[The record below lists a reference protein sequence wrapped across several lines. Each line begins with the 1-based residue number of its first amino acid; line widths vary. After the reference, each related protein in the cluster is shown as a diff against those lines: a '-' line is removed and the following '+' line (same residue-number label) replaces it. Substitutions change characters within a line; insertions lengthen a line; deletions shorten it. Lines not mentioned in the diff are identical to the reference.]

1 MAKSYSV
8 IMVDRVPGRSDSL
21 SEFLS
26 NHGWDISLF
35 SDYDEARR
43 ELARC
48 AFSAGLIRMQAE
60 TATSLLEV
68 ENLILDC
75 EIEWIA
81 LTDRIGTFN
90 PHYRQA
96 ISQLFHSIHT
106 LDSEMKSLDCLLT
119 HLVQMHAIR
128 LKVKHSATLPIGD
141 RQMVSN
147 NPAMRKIMQ
156 QIKILA
162 SVNAPIFITGES
174 GTGKELAAR
183 AIHEFSSRAHCPFI
197 TVNCGSMSPSL
208 IQSELFGHEKGAFT
222 DANQRRTGK
231 IEAASG
237 GTLFLDEISDLPYNL
252 QANFL
257 RFIESQKIC
266 RLGSHTETTAD
277 VRIISASN
285 SCMEDRLS
293 SGEFRQDLYFRLN
306 VLALHLPPLRERKE
320 DIELLTQLFFEQFL
334 HYKHDNLV
342 GFSQD
347 ALSLMLEYDWPGN
360 IRELMNTVCRSM
372 LMSSK
377 RYIDRSDLNLGNRK
391 PSEKPLTLEAIRDA
405 AERSTVISALKR
417 NHQNIARAARETG
430 VSRVTFYRLM
440 DKYQIARIKEQSPHD
455 T

>member
-1 MAKSYSV
+1 MAKTYSV

-26 NHGWDISLF
+26 NLGWNISLF

-43 ELARC
+43 GLARC
-48 AFSAGLIRMQAE
+48 AFSAGLIRVQAE

-81 LTDRIGTFN
+81 LTDKIGTFD
-90 PHYRQA
+90 PDYRQA
-96 ISQLFHSIHT
+96 ISQLFYCTYT
-106 LDSEMKSLDCLLT
+106 LDSEMKLLDCLLT
-119 HLVQMHAIR
+119 HLVQMHAIS
-128 LKVKHSATLPIGD
+128 LKVKHATYLPIGD
-141 RQMVSN
+141 RRMVSN
-147 NPAMRKIMQ
+147 NPGMQKKMQ
-156 QIKILA
+156 QIRTLA
-162 SVNAPIFITGES
+162 AVNAPVFITGES

-183 AIHEFSSRAHCPFI
+183 AIHAFSSRAHFPFI
-197 TVNCGSMSPSL
+197 TVNCGAIPDSL

-237 GTLFLDEISDLPYNL
+237 GTLFLDEISDLPYSL

-257 RFIESQKIC
+257 RFIESHKIF

-285 SCMEDRLS
+285 ACMEDRLS

-320 DIELLTQLFFEQFL
+320 DIELLTQLFFEKFL
-334 HYKHDNLV
+334 HYKHENLV

-347 ALSLMLEYDWPGN
+347 ALSSMLEYDWPGN

-377 RYIDRSDLNLGNRK
+377 NYIDRSDLRLASRK
-391 PSEKPLTLEAIRDA
+391 RIEEPLTLEEIRDA
-405 AERSTVISALKR
+405 AERSTIISALKR
-417 NHQNIARAARETG
+417 NHQNISRAARETG

-440 DKYQIARIKEQSPHD
+440 DKYQIVRMSEPSPDD

>member
-1 MAKSYSV
+1 MAKTYSV

-26 NHGWDISLF
+26 NHGWNISLF

-43 ELARC
+43 ALAKC
-48 AFSAGLIRMQAE
+48 AFSAGLIRMQAD
-60 TATSLLEV
+60 TTTSLLEI

-81 LTDRIGTFN
+81 LTDKINTLD
-90 PHYRQA
+90 PDYRKA
-96 ISQLFHSIHT
+96 ISQLFYCIHT
-106 LDSEMKSLDCLLT
+106 IGSEMRSLDCLLT
-119 HLVQMHAIR
+119 HLVKMHAVR
-128 LKVKHSATLPIGD
+128 LKVKHATYLPIGD
-141 RQMVSN
+141 RRMVSK
-147 NPAMRKIMQ
+147 NPAMQKIMQ
-156 QIKILA
+156 QIRTLA
-162 SVNAPIFITGES
+162 AVNAPVFITGES
-174 GTGKELAAR
+174 GTGKELAAK
-183 AIHEFSSRAHCPFI
+183 AIHEFSSRAHFPFI
-197 TVNCGSMSPSL
+197 TVNCGAIPDSL

-237 GTLFLDEISDLPYNL
+237 GTLFLDEISDLPFHL

-257 RFIESQKIC
+257 RFIESQRIC

-277 VRIISASN
+277 VRIIAASN
-285 SCMEDRLS
+285 ACMEDRLS

-320 DIELLTQLFFEQFL
+320 DIELLTQLFFEQYL

-342 GFSQD
+342 GFTKD

-377 RYIDRSDLNLGNRK
+377 SHIEREDLRLGSQKRN
-391 PSEKPLTLEAIRDA
+391 EKPLTLEAIRDA

-417 NHQNIARAARETG
+417 NRHNIARAARETG

-440 DKYQIARIKEQSPHD
+440 DKYQIVRMEERSPHD
-455 T
+455 S